1 MAVKYISTS
10 LLSLLAL
17 LSNSMSGDLVR
28 ASFNSVSNGVV
39 RIDLERKL
47 LHQYDNL
54 QLEDRLDIDLTIDG
68 PNLDSNSDLLIESD
82 EMNYSQL
89 RELQRRT
96 TNKIAI

>member
-10 LLSLLAL
+10 LLSILAL
-17 LSNSMSGDLVR
+17 LSNSFSNDLVR

-68 PNLDSNSDLLIESD
+68 PNLDSN
-82 EMNYSQL
+82 
-89 RELQRRT
+89 
-96 TNKIAI
+96 

>member
-1 MAVKYISTS
+1 
-10 LLSLLAL
+10 
-17 LSNSMSGDLVR
+17 MSGDLVT

-68 PNLDSNSDLLIESD
+68 PNLDTNSDILIESD
-82 EMNYSQL
+82 EMNYS
-89 RELQRRT
+89 
-96 TNKIAI
+96 

>member
-1 MAVKYISTS
+1 MAAKYISTS

-17 LSNSMSGDLVR
+17 LSNSLSGDLVR

-68 PNLDSNSDLLIESD
+68 PNLDSN
-82 EMNYSQL
+82 
-89 RELQRRT
+89 
-96 TNKIAI
+96 

>member
-10 LLSLLAL
+10 VLSILAL
-17 LSNSMSGDLVR
+17 LSNSLSGDLVR

-39 RIDLERKL
+39 RIELERKL
-47 LHQYDNL
+47 LHQYENL

-96 TNKIAI
+96 

>member
-10 LLSLLAL
+10 VLSILAL
-17 LSNSMSGDLVR
+17 LSNSLSGDLVR

-68 PNLDSNSDLLIESD
+68 PNLDSN
-82 EMNYSQL
+82 
-89 RELQRRT
+89 
-96 TNKIAI
+96 